1 MGSQKLLGVLMGALF
16 SAAILTGCVGQSAE
30 ELYALPKQPDEYY
43 ELQTAIDQVLT
54 SNASY
59 SGPLTGNNQQA
70 VQLADLD
77 GDGRDEAIVFIKTV
91 GERPLKAYIFDEN
104 EDRTYLNT
112 GVIEGDGSAFDAVDY
127 VQLDGEP
134 GMEIL
139 LGRQLSEQITQS
151 LCAYA
156 YRDGHLVELMSTNY
170 AEYTVADL
178 DGDERGDIFVLRS
191 QTEERSAVAELYRYV
206 DGQMEREPEVPL
218 SDGTKQIR
226 RIVTGHVAQN
236 LPAVFVASEYGE
248 NMIITDIFAFTG
260 RDFRNIST
268 NAEAGLSAQTVRSY
282 NVYAS
287 DIDSDGLI
295 ELPAPVALPS
305 QNNEA
310 TYWVIDWYNLMPDGR
325 REVKTT
331 TFHSYLNGW
340 YLELPDYWHDHLTVM
355 REENSDGDRGYTF
368 AKWNGREQDAEVV
381 LTIHA
386 FTGEDRL
393 DRANSDD
400 RFFLAEKGE
409 TVYAASFGD
418 CIWAKQL
425 TQDDVRAMFHFIQV
439 DWNTG
444 EI

>member
-104 EDRTYLNT
+104 EDGTYLNT

-268 NAEAGLSAQTVRSY
+268 NAEAGLSAQ
-282 NVYAS
+282 
-287 DIDSDGLI
+287 
-295 ELPAPVALPS
+295 
-305 QNNEA
+305 
-310 TYWVIDWYNLMPDGR
+310 
-325 REVKTT
+325 
-331 TFHSYLNGW
+331 
-340 YLELPDYWHDHLTVM
+340 
-355 REENSDGDRGYTF
+355 
-368 AKWNGREQDAEVV
+368 
-381 LTIHA
+381 
-386 FTGEDRL
+386 
-393 DRANSDD
+393 
-400 RFFLAEKGE
+400 
-409 TVYAASFGD
+409 
-418 CIWAKQL
+418 
-425 TQDDVRAMFHFIQV
+425 
-439 DWNTG
+439 
-444 EI
+444 

>member
-1 MGSQKLLGVLMGALF
+1 MGRRKMLGVLLGALL
-16 SAAILTGCVGQSAE
+16 STALLTGCMGRSAE

-43 ELQTAIDQVLT
+43 ELQKAIDQILM
-54 SNASY
+54 NGSY
-59 SGPLTGNNQQA
+59 SGPLTGTNQQA

-77 GDGRDEAIVFIKTV
+77 GDGQDEAIVFIKTA

-104 EDRTYLNT
+104 EDGTYQNT

-127 VQLDGEP
+127 VQLDGIP

-156 YRDGHLVELMSTNY
+156 YRDGHLIELMSTNY
-170 AEYTVADL
+170 TEYTVADL
-178 DGDERGDIFVLRS
+178 DADERRDIFVLRS

-206 DGQMEREPEVPL
+206 DGQMEREPEVSL
-218 SDGTKQIR
+218 SNGAKQIR
-226 RIVTGHVAQN
+226 RIVTGLVAQN

-260 RDFRNIST
+260 KEFRNISS
-268 NAEAGLSAQTVRSY
+268 NAETGLSAQTVRSY

-295 ELPAPVALPS
+295 EMPAPVALPS

-310 TYWVIDWYNLMPDGR
+310 TYWVIDWYNLLPDGQ

-331 TFHSYLNGW
+331 TFHSFLNGW
-340 YLELPDYWHDHLTVM
+340 
-355 REENSDGDRGYTF
+355 
-368 AKWNGREQDAEVV
+368 
-381 LTIHA
+381 
-386 FTGEDRL
+386 
-393 DRANSDD
+393 
-400 RFFLAEKGE
+400 
-409 TVYAASFGD
+409 
-418 CIWAKQL
+418 
-425 TQDDVRAMFHFIQV
+425 
-439 DWNTG
+439 
-444 EI
+444 